1 MTGPKTNLSPVRANK
16 GGQHGPSGDQ
26 ARAEAKY
33 IRTSAYKMRPVL
45 NLIRGQKVAD
55 AADILRL
62 CERDAATTI
71 GKVLRSAVANAVNN
85 DGKSADE
92 LYVSACFAD
101 EGPTIKRFTPRARG
115 RTGKILKRS
124 SHITV
129 LVSQL
134 PENQL
139 GAARAKTDAAAEAR
153 ARRTAGN
160 RAKAEAGAA
169 DTRRAASGTS
179 ETVAGATVPADLP
192 ATDIAAEII
201 ETATPAVQPLVSA
214 TDAVVSTTSDAAAE
228 TVSGETVSGE
238 TAAGET
244 AAGETGTDASTD
256 GTDRLNQIIGIGPKL
271 EQELHAAGITTF
283 AQLAAL
289 SDDEVNALDAKVT
302 RSADQIKEWRT
313 QAQQILD
320 GTWVDTSTKNT

>member
-1 MTGPKTNLSPVRANK
+1 MTGPKTNQSPVRAAK

-45 NLIRGQKVAD
+45 DLIRGQKVAD

-139 GAARAKTDAAAEAR
+139 GAARAKSDAAVEAR

-160 RAKAEAGAA
+160 RAKSEAGAA
-169 DTRRAASGTS
+169 DTRRAGSGTT
-179 ETVAGATVPADLP
+179 ETVAGATMTEEAAV
-192 ATDIAAEII
+192 ATDVVEV
-201 ETATPAVQPLVSA
+201 ETPEVQPLVSA
-214 TDAVVSTTSDAAAE
+214 TETVVSTTADAANASNE
-228 TVSGETVSGE
+228 ADEADEVGA
-238 TAAGET
+238 TA
-244 AAGETGTDASTD
+244 

-271 EQELHAAGITTF
+271 EEELNAAGITTF

-289 SDDEVNALDAKVT
+289 SDDEVTALDAKVT

>member
-1 MTGPKTNLSPVRANK
+1 MTGPKTNQAPVRARK

-45 NLIRGQKVAD
+45 DLIRGHKVAD

-62 CERDAATTI
+62 CERDAAITI

-85 DGKSADE
+85 DGQSADE

-115 RTGKILKRS
+115 RTGKILKRT

-134 PENQL
+134 PDNQL

-160 RAKAEAGAA
+160 KAKAEAGAA

-179 ETVAGATVPADLP
+179 ETVAGATL
-192 ATDIAAEII
+192 TE
-201 ETATPAVQPLVSA
+201 EATPEVQPLVSA
-214 TDAVVSTTSDAAAE
+214 TDVVESTASD
-228 TVSGETVSGE
+228 VVE
-238 TAAGET
+238 TASSS
-244 AAGETGTDASTD
+244 TGA
-256 GTDRLNQIIGIGPKL
+256 DRLNQIIGVGPKL
-271 EQELHAAGITTF
+271 EEELNAAGITTF

-289 SDDEVNALDAKVT
+289 SDDEVTALDAKVS

>member
-1 MTGPKTNLSPVRANK
+1 MTGPKTNQSPVRARK

-45 NLIRGQKVAD
+45 DLIRGQKVAD

-62 CERDAATTI
+62 CERDAAITI

-115 RTGKILKRS
+115 RTGKILKRT

-139 GAARAKTDAAAEAR
+139 GAARAKSDAAAEAR

-160 RAKAEAGAA
+160 RAQAEAAAA
-169 DTRRAASGTS
+169 DARRAASGTT
-179 ETVAGATVPADLP
+179 ETVAGATLTESAD
-192 ATDIAAEII
+192 AVASEN
-201 ETATPAVQPLVSA
+201 ATPEVQPLVSA
-214 TDAVVSTTSDAAAE
+214 TDAVQSTATD
-228 TVSGETVSGE
+228 V
-238 TAAGET
+238 AAG
-244 AAGETGTDASTD
+244 
-256 GTDRLNQIIGIGPKL
+256 DRLNQIIGVGPKL
-271 EQELHAAGITTF
+271 EEELNAAGITTF

-289 SDDEVNALDAKVT
+289 TDDEVEALDAKVS
-302 RSADQIKEWRT
+302 RSADQIKDWRT

>member
-1 MTGPKTNLSPVRANK
+1 MTGPKTNQSPVRARK

-45 NLIRGQKVAD
+45 DLIRGQKVAD

-62 CERDAATTI
+62 CERDAAITI

-115 RTGKILKRS
+115 RTGKILKRT

-139 GAARAKTDAAAEAR
+139 GAARAKSDAAAEAR

-160 RAKAEAGAA
+160 RAKAEAATSDA
-169 DTRRAASGTS
+169 RRSASGTT
-179 ETVAGATVPADLP
+179 ETIAGATL
-192 ATDIAAEII
+192 TE
-201 ETATPAVQPLVSA
+201 EATPEVQPLVSA
-214 TDAVVSTTSDAAAE
+214 TEAVESTATDTITTAAA
-228 TVSGETVSGE
+228 S
-238 TAAGET
+238 AGS
-244 AAGETGTDASTD
+244 A
-256 GTDRLNQIIGIGPKL
+256 DRLNQIVGIGPKL
-271 EQELHAAGITTF
+271 EEELNAAGITTF

-289 SDDEVNALDAKVT
+289 SDDEVDALDAKVS
-302 RSADQIKEWRT
+302 RSADQIKDWRT

>member
-1 MTGPKTNLSPVRANK
+1 MTGPKTNQSPVRANK

-62 CERDAATTI
+62 CERDAATVI

-101 EGPTIKRFTPRARG
+101 EGPTIKRFVPRARG

-139 GAARAKTDAAAEAR
+139 GAARAKTDAAADAR

-169 DTRRAASGTS
+169 DTRRAASGTT
-179 ETVAGATVPADLP
+179 ETVAGATFTETVP
-192 ATDIAAEII
+192 TDAE
-201 ETATPAVQPLVSA
+201 ASTPEVQPLVSA
-214 TDAVVSTTSDAAAE
+214 TETLDSTATDAV
-228 TVSGETVSGE
+228 
-238 TAAGET
+238 
-244 AAGETGTDASTD
+244 STD
-256 GTDRLNQIIGIGPKL
+256 SAVAVEGADQLNQIIGVGPKL
-271 EQELHAAGITTF
+271 ELELNAAGITTF

-289 SDDEVNALDAKVT
+289 SDDEVEALDAKVT

>member
-1 MTGPKTNLSPVRANK
+1 MTGPKTNQSPVRARK
-16 GGQHGPSGDQ
+16 GGQHGPSGEQ

-45 NLIRGQKVAD
+45 DLIRGHKVAD

-62 CERDAATTI
+62 CERDAAITI

-85 DGKSADE
+85 DGHSADE

-115 RTGKILKRS
+115 RTGKILKRT

-160 RAKAEAGAA
+160 KAKAEASAA
-169 DTRRAASGTS
+169 DTRRAASGTT
-179 ETVAGATVPADLP
+179 ETVAGATL
-192 ATDIAAEII
+192 TE
-201 ETATPAVQPLVSA
+201 EATPEVQPLVSA
-214 TDAVVSTTSDAAAE
+214 TDVVESTASD
-228 TVSGETVSGE
+228 VVE
-238 TAAGET
+238 TASSS
-244 AAGETGTDASTD
+244 TGA
-256 GTDRLNQIIGIGPKL
+256 DRLNQIIGIGPKL
-271 EQELHAAGITTF
+271 EEELNAAGITTF

-289 SDDEVNALDAKVT
+289 SDDEVTALDAKVS

>member
-1 MTGPKTNLSPVRANK
+1 MTGPKTNIAPVRANK
-16 GGQHGPSGDQ
+16 GGQHGPAGNQ

-45 NLIRGQKVAD
+45 DLIRGQKIQD

-62 CERDAATTI
+62 CERDAAITI

-85 DGKSADE
+85 DGMSADE

-101 EGPTIKRFTPRARG
+101 EGPTIKRFIPRARG

-129 LVSQL
+129 LVSRL
-134 PENQL
+134 PDNQL
-139 GAARAKTDAAAEAR
+139 GAARAAQEAASEAR

-160 RAKAEAGAA
+160 KAAAETSAA
-169 DTRRAASGTS
+169 DTRRAASGTT
-179 ETVAGATVPADLP
+179 ETVAG
-192 ATDIAAEII
+192 
-201 ETATPAVQPLVSA
+201 VSDSVVS
-214 TDAVVSTTSDAAAE
+214 DAVVETAPAEVTEVASTIQPLAASTESTSTAAA
-228 TVSGETVSGE
+228 G
-238 TAAGET
+238 A
-244 AAGETGTDASTD
+244 DK
-256 GTDRLNQIIGIGPKL
+256 LNQIIGIGPKL
-271 EQELHAAGITTF
+271 EEELNAAGITTF

-289 SDDEVNALDAKVT
+289 SDDEVTALDEKVS

-313 QAQQILD
+313 QASQILD

>member
-1 MTGPKTNLSPVRANK
+1 MTGPKTNIAPVRANK
-16 GGQHGPSGDQ
+16 GGQHGPAGNQ

-45 NLIRGQKVAD
+45 DLIRGQKIQD

-62 CERDAATTI
+62 CERDAAITI

-85 DGKSADE
+85 DGMSADE

-101 EGPTIKRFTPRARG
+101 EGPTIKRFIPRARG

-129 LVSQL
+129 LVSRL
-134 PENQL
+134 PDNQL
-139 GAARAKTDAAAEAR
+139 GAARAAQAAAVETR

-160 RAKAEAGAA
+160 KAAAETSTA
-169 DTRRAASGTS
+169 DTRRKASGTT
-179 ETVAGATVPADLP
+179 ETVAGATMSASEEASAES
-192 ATDIAAEII
+192 ATTI
-201 ETATPAVQPLVSA
+201 QPLVSA
-214 TDAVVSTTSDAAAE
+214 
-228 TVSGETVSGE
+228 
-238 TAAGET
+238 AGPGS
-244 AAGETGTDASTD
+244 AGSTD
-256 GTDRLNQIIGIGPKL
+256 KLNQIIGIGPKL
-271 EQELHAAGITTF
+271 EEELNAAGISTF

-289 SDDEVNALDAKVT
+289 SDDEVVALDEKVS
-302 RSADQIKEWRT
+302 RSADQIKEWRL
-313 QAQQILD
+313 QASQILD

>member
-1 MTGPKTNLSPVRANK
+1 MTGPKTNQSPVRARK
-16 GGQHGPSGDQ
+16 GGAHGPKGSQ
-26 ARAEAKY
+26 VRAEAKY

-45 NLIRGQKVAD
+45 DLIRGHKVAD

-85 DGKSADE
+85 DGQVLEE
-92 LYVSACFAD
+92 LYVSACYAD

-115 RTGKILKRS
+115 RTGKILKRT

-134 PENQL
+134 PDNQL
-139 GAARAKTDAAAEAR
+139 GAARASQEAAFEAR

-160 RAKAEAGAA
+160 KAAAESSAA
-169 DTRRAASGTS
+169 DTRRAASGTKEVVAGVS
-179 ETVAGATVPADLP
+179 ETVEPV
-192 ATDIAAEII
+192 E
-201 ETATPAVQPLVSA
+201 TPAVQPLVSA
-214 TDAVVSTTSDAAAE
+214 TETVESTSTDAAA
-228 TVSGETVSGE
+228 TSG
-238 TAAGET
+238 AA
-244 AAGETGTDASTD
+244 DK
-256 GTDRLNQIIGIGPKL
+256 LNQIVGIGPKL
-271 EQELHAAGITTF
+271 ETELNDAGISTF

-289 SDDEVNALDAKVT
+289 SDDDVAALDAKVS
-302 RSADQIKEWRT
+302 RSADQIMEWRT
-313 QAQQILD
+313 QAQQIID

>member
-1 MTGPKTNLSPVRANK
+1 MTGPKTNLSPVRARK

-45 NLIRGQKVAD
+45 DLIRGQKVAD

-62 CERDAATTI
+62 CERDAAITI

-85 DGKSADE
+85 DGQSVDE

-101 EGPTIKRFTPRARG
+101 EGPTTKRFTPRARG
-115 RTGKILKRS
+115 RTGKILKRT

-139 GAARAKTDAAAEAR
+139 GAARAKTDAATEAR
-153 ARRTAGN
+153 SRRTAGN
-160 RAKAEAGAA
+160 RAKAEGAAA
-169 DTRRAASGTS
+169 DTRRVASGTT
-179 ETVAGATVPADLP
+179 ETVAGATM
-192 ATDIAAEII
+192 TE
-201 ETATPAVQPLVSA
+201 EATPEVQPLVSA
-214 TDAVVSTTSDAAAE
+214 TDVVEST
-228 TVSGETVSGE
+228 
-238 TAAGET
+238 
-244 AAGETGTDASTD
+244 STD
-256 GTDRLNQIIGIGPKL
+256 VVETESPSTGADRLNQIIGVGPKL
-271 EQELHAAGITTF
+271 EEELHAAGITTF

-289 SDDEVNALDAKVT
+289 SDDEVTALDAKVS

>member
-1 MTGPKTNLSPVRANK
+1 MTGPKTNIAPVRANK
-16 GGQHGPSGDQ
+16 GGQHGPAGNQ

-45 NLIRGQKVAD
+45 DLIRGHKIQD

-62 CERDAATTI
+62 CERDAAITI

-85 DGKSADE
+85 DGMSADE

-101 EGPTIKRFTPRARG
+101 EGPTIKRFIPRARG

-129 LVSQL
+129 LVSRL
-134 PENQL
+134 PDNQL
-139 GAARAKTDAAAEAR
+139 GAARAAQAAAVETR

-160 RAKAEAGAA
+160 KAAAETSTA
-169 DTRRAASGTS
+169 DTRREASGTT
-179 ETVAGATVPADLP
+179 ETVAGATMPASDEASGES
-192 ATDIAAEII
+192 ATTI
-201 ETATPAVQPLVSA
+201 QPLVSA
-214 TDAVVSTTSDAAAE
+214 VETSSTGSADK
-228 TVSGETVSGE
+228 
-238 TAAGET
+238 
-244 AAGETGTDASTD
+244 
-256 GTDRLNQIIGIGPKL
+256 LNQIIGIGPKL
-271 EQELHAAGITTF
+271 EEELNAAGISTF

-289 SDDEVNALDAKVT
+289 SDDEVVALDEKVS
-302 RSADQIKEWRT
+302 RSADQIKEWRL
-313 QAQQILD
+313 QASQILD

>member
-1 MTGPKTNLSPVRANK
+1 MTGPKTNISPVRANK
-16 GGQHGPSGDQ
+16 GGQHGPAGNQ

-45 NLIRGQKVAD
+45 DLIRGHKIQD

-62 CERDAATTI
+62 CERDAAITI

-85 DGKSADE
+85 DGMSADE

-101 EGPTIKRFTPRARG
+101 EGPTIKRFIPRARG

-129 LVSQL
+129 LVSRL
-134 PENQL
+134 PDNQL
-139 GAARAKTDAAAEAR
+139 GAARAAQAAAVETR

-160 RAKAEAGAA
+160 KAAAETSAA
-169 DTRRAASGTS
+169 DTRRSASGTT
-179 ETVAGATVPADLP
+179 ETVAGATMPASEEVSGES
-192 ATDIAAEII
+192 ATTI
-201 ETATPAVQPLVSA
+201 QPLVSA
-214 TDAVVSTTSDAAAE
+214 TETSSTGSADSMGSA
-228 TVSGETVSGE
+228 
-238 TAAGET
+238 
-244 AAGETGTDASTD
+244 DK
-256 GTDRLNQIIGIGPKL
+256 LNQIIGIGPKL
-271 EQELHAAGITTF
+271 EEELNAAGISTF

-289 SDDEVNALDAKVT
+289 SDDEVVALDEKVS
-302 RSADQIKEWRT
+302 RSADQIKEWRL
-313 QAQQILD
+313 QASQILD

>member
-1 MTGPKTNLSPVRANK
+1 MTGPKTNISPVRANK
-16 GGQHGPSGDQ
+16 GGQHGPAGNQ

-45 NLIRGQKVAD
+45 DLIRGQKIQD

-62 CERDAATTI
+62 CERDAAITI

-85 DGKSADE
+85 DGMSADE

-101 EGPTIKRFTPRARG
+101 EGPTIKRFIPRARG

-134 PENQL
+134 PDNQL
-139 GAARAKTDAAAEAR
+139 GAARAAQDAAVEAR
-153 ARRTAGN
+153 SRRTAGN
-160 RAKAEAGAA
+160 KAAAETSAA
-169 DTRRAASGTS
+169 DTRRKASGTT
-179 ETVAGATVPADLP
+179 EKVAGVSSTSEASAPGSTQKSGVSD
-192 ATDIAAEII
+192 DVVE
-201 ETATPAVQPLVSA
+201 ETAVVESASAEVTEVASTVQPLVAA
-214 TDAVVSTTSDAAAE
+214 TGAATAVAAANA
-228 TVSGETVSGE
+228 T
-238 TAAGET
+238 
-244 AAGETGTDASTD
+244 TGADK
-256 GTDRLNQIIGIGPKL
+256 LNQIVGIGPKL
-271 EQELHAAGITTF
+271 EEELNAAGITTF

-289 SDDEVNALDAKVT
+289 SDDEVAALDEKVS
-302 RSADQIKEWRT
+302 RSADQIMDWRT
-313 QAQQILD
+313 QASQIID

>member
-1 MTGPKTNLSPVRANK
+1 MTGPKTNQSPVRARK
-16 GGQHGPSGDQ
+16 GGAHGPKGSQ
-26 ARAEAKY
+26 VRAEAKY

-45 NLIRGQKVAD
+45 DLIRGHKVAD

-85 DGKSADE
+85 DGQVLEE
-92 LYVSACFAD
+92 LYVSACYAD

-115 RTGKILKRS
+115 RTGKILKRT

-134 PENQL
+134 PDNQL
-139 GAARAKTDAAAEAR
+139 GAARASQEAAVEAR

-160 RAKAEAGAA
+160 KAAAESSAA
-169 DTRRAASGTS
+169 DTRRAASGTK
-179 ETVAGATVPADLP
+179 EVVAGVSEPAEPVD
-192 ATDIAAEII
+192 
-201 ETATPAVQPLVSA
+201 TPAVQPLVSA
-214 TDAVVSTTSDAAAE
+214 TETVASTSTDAAA
-228 TVSGETVSGE
+228 TSG
-238 TAAGET
+238 AA
-244 AAGETGTDASTD
+244 DK
-256 GTDRLNQIIGIGPKL
+256 LNQIVGIGPKL
-271 EQELHAAGITTF
+271 ETELNDAGISTF

-289 SDDEVNALDAKVT
+289 SDDDVAALDAKVS
-302 RSADQIKEWRT
+302 RSADQIMEWRT
-313 QAQQILD
+313 QAQQIID

>member
-1 MTGPKTNLSPVRANK
+1 MTGPKTNESPARAAK
-16 GGQHGPSGDQ
+16 GGQHGPSGNQ
-26 ARAEAKY
+26 VRANAKY

-45 NLIRGQKVAD
+45 NLIRGQKVTD

-62 CERDAATTI
+62 CERDAAITI

-85 DGKSADE
+85 DAMAVEE
-92 LYVSACFAD
+92 LYVSACYAD

-115 RTGKILKRS
+115 RTGKILKRT
-124 SHITV
+124 SHVTV

-139 GAARAKTDAAAEAR
+139 GAARAAQEAAAEAR

-160 RAKAEAGAA
+160 KAAAETTAA
-169 DTRRAASGTS
+169 DKRRSDSGTT
-179 ETVAGATVPADLP
+179 ETIAGATM
-192 ATDIAAEII
+192 ATASDAVT
-201 ETATPAVQPLVSA
+201 ETVSDAPAVQPLVSA
-214 TDAVVSTTSDAAAE
+214 TDTVTSTVTDSA
-228 TVSGETVSGE
+228 T
-238 TAAGET
+238 
-244 AAGETGTDASTD
+244 TGSADK
-256 GTDRLNQIIGIGPKL
+256 LNQIIGIGPKL
-271 EQELHAAGITTF
+271 EEELNAAGISTF

-289 SDDEVNALDAKVT
+289 SDDEVAALDEKVS

>member
-1 MTGPKTNLSPVRANK
+1 MTGPKTNQSPVRARK
-16 GGQHGPSGDQ
+16 GGQHGPKGAQ
-26 ARAEAKY
+26 VRAEAKY

-45 NLIRGQKVAD
+45 DLIRGHKVAD

-62 CERDAATTI
+62 CERDAAITI

-85 DGKSADE
+85 DNQVLEE
-92 LYVSACFAD
+92 LYVSACYAD

-115 RTGKILKRS
+115 RTGKILKRT

-134 PENQL
+134 PDNQL
-139 GAARAKTDAAAEAR
+139 GAARASQEAAAEAR

-160 RAKAEAGAA
+160 KAAAETSAA
-169 DTRRAASGTS
+169 DTRRAASGTK
-179 ETVAGATVPADLP
+179 EVVAGVSDVAVEAVS
-192 ATDIAAEII
+192 EV
-201 ETATPAVQPLVSA
+201 ETPAVQPLVSA
-214 TDAVVSTTSDAAAE
+214 TE
-228 TVSGETVSGE
+228 TVAAT
-238 TAAGET
+238 TA
-244 AAGETGTDASTD
+244 DSASSAD
-256 GTDRLNQIIGIGPKL
+256 KLNQIIGIGPKL
-271 EQELHAAGITTF
+271 ETELNDAGITTF

-289 SDDEVNALDAKVT
+289 SDDDVAALDAKVT

-313 QAQQILD
+313 QAQQIID

>member
-1 MTGPKTNLSPVRANK
+1 MTGPKTNQSPVRARK
-16 GGQHGPSGDQ
+16 GGQHGPKGEQ
-26 ARAEAKY
+26 VRAEAKY

-45 NLIRGQKVAD
+45 DLIRGHKVAD

-62 CERDAATTI
+62 CERDAAITI

-85 DGKSADE
+85 DGQVLEE
-92 LYVSACFAD
+92 LYVSACYAD

-115 RTGKILKRS
+115 RTGKILKRT

-139 GAARAKTDAAAEAR
+139 GAARASQEAAVDAR

-160 RAKAEAGAA
+160 KAAAETSAA
-169 DTRRAASGTS
+169 DTRRAASGTT
-179 ETVAGATVPADLP
+179 EKVAGVSDEAP
-192 ATDIAAEII
+192 ATAVADVAT
-201 ETATPAVQPLVSA
+201 ETETPAVQPLVAATETVAATA
-214 TDAVVSTTSDAAAE
+214 TDSAAP
-228 TVSGETVSGE
+228 
-238 TAAGET
+238 AG
-244 AAGETGTDASTD
+244 ADK
-256 GTDRLNQIIGIGPKL
+256 LNQIIGIGPKL
-271 EQELHAAGITTF
+271 ETELNEAGISTF

-289 SDDEVNALDAKVT
+289 SDDDVAALDAKVT

-313 QAQQILD
+313 QAQQIID

>member
-1 MTGPKTNLSPVRANK
+1 MTGPKTNESPARAAK
-16 GGQHGPSGDQ
+16 GGQHGPSGNQ
-26 ARAEAKY
+26 VRANAKY

-45 NLIRGQKVAD
+45 NLIRGQKVTD

-62 CERDAATTI
+62 CERDAAITI

-85 DGKSADE
+85 DGMVVEE
-92 LYVSACFAD
+92 LYVSACYAD
-101 EGPTIKRFTPRARG
+101 EGPTTKRFTPRARG
-115 RTGKILKRS
+115 RTGKILKRT
-124 SHITV
+124 SHVTV

-139 GAARAKTDAAAEAR
+139 GAARASQEAAAEAR

-160 RAKAEAGAA
+160 KAAAESTGADKRRADSGTTETIAGASM
-169 DTRRAASGTS
+169 AAS
-179 ETVAGATVPADLP
+179 ETVTETVAES
-192 ATDIAAEII
+192 AAESV
-201 ETATPAVQPLVSA
+201 TAAPAVQPLVGA
-214 TDAVVSTTSDAAAE
+214 TDTVTS
-228 TVSGETVSGE
+228 TVSDSAASG
-238 TAAGET
+238 AAGS
-244 AAGETGTDASTD
+244 ADK
-256 GTDRLNQIIGIGPKL
+256 LNQIIGIGPKL
-271 EQELHAAGITTF
+271 EEELNAAGISTF

-289 SDDEVNALDAKVT
+289 SDDEVAALDEKVS